1 MANLIDV
8 DWSTIP
14 VPPDDGAAIHL
25 AGSALPSL
33 ALPSTDGAKVDLS
46 RLVGRTI
53 VYVYPKT
60 GRPGAA
66 LPEGWDLIPGARGCT
81 PQACAFRDHY
91 AEIKER
97 GADQVFGLS
106 AQTTAEQKEAANRLH
121 LPFPLLSDEHLQ
133 LTEALRLP
141 VLSAPGLRL
150 LRRLTLI
157 IEEGRIVHVL
167 YPVVRPERN
176 AQDVIDWLT
185 AHA

>member
-25 AGSALPSL
+25 VGSALPSL
-33 ALPSTDGAKVDLS
+33 ALPATDGAKVDLS
-46 RLVGRTI
+46 RLDGRTI

-60 GRPGAA
+60 GRAGTA

-97 GADQVFGLS
+97 GVDQVFGLS
-106 AQTTAEQKEAANRLH
+106 AQTTAEQKEAVARLH
-121 LPFPLLSDEHLQ
+121 LPFPLLSDEHLR
-133 LTEALRLP
+133 LAEAMHLP
-141 VLSAPGLRL
+141 LLSAPGLRL

-157 IEEGRIVHVL
+157 IDAGRITHIF
-167 YPVVRPERN
+167 YPVVRPDQN
-176 AQDVIDWLT
+176 AQDVIDWLAT
-185 AHA
+185 HA